1 MALLDTIAEAMK
13 IAMKSR
19 DQLRLETLRTIRA
32 GLLEKQVEKRPS
44 GGMNADDEVAVL
56 LSASKKRKE
65 AAEIYRQNKREDLA
79 IQEERELAI
88 IQEYLPQQVNP
99 AEIEEVARKYILQ
112 TGSSTA
118 KDFGKVMPL
127 VMKELKGRA
136 DGKVIGEIV
145 KSLLG
150 G

>member
-44 GGMNADDEVAVL
+44 GGMNAEDEVAVL